1 MEFKEHMTENL
12 RKKEIFEIVTD
23 ILVETLGID
32 KTKIQL
38 KSNIIDDLGA
48 DSLDS
53 VEIVM
58 AVEER
63 FKISVPDEDA
73 MSIKTVEA
81 LVDYIEKKEE

>member
-1 MEFKEHMTENL
+1 MTENL

-32 KTKIQL
+32 KTKIQP

>member
-1 MEFKEHMTENL
+1 MTENL

-32 KTKIQL
+32 KTKIQS

>member
-81 LVDYIEKKEE
+81 LVDYIEKKE

>member
-1 MEFKEHMTENL
+1 MIKNL
-12 RKKEIFEIVTD
+12 RKKEIFEIVTN

-38 KSNIIDDLGA
+38 ESNIVDDLGA

-53 VEIVM
+53 IEIVM
-58 AVEER
+58 AAEER
-63 FKISVPDEDA
+63 FKISIPDEDT

-81 LVDYIEKKEE
+81 LVDYIENKKE

>member
-73 MSIKTVEA
+73 MSIKTIEA
-81 LVDYIEKKEE
+81 LVDYIEKKEK